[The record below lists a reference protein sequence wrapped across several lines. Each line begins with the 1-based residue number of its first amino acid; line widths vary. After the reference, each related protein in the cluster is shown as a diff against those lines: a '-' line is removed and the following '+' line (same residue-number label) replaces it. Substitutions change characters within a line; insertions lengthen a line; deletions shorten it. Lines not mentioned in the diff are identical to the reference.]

1 MLIIININDIPLVK
15 TKLKVTNK
23 QLSILLIMKYKTE
36 NTQRYWG
43 INVYGEAL
51 SDMGHHG

>member
-1 MLIIININDIPLVK
+1 MLIAKKVRLLPTPEQETKTPPIIYTMRVYVY
-15 TKLKVTNK
+15 T
-23 QLSILLIMKYKTE
+23 M